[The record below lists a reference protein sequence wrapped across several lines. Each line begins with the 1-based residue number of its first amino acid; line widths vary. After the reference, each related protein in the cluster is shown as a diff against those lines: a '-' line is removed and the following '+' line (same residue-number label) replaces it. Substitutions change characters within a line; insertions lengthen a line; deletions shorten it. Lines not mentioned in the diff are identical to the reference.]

1 MIQDMTLEQALLS
14 GIGAVTSAL
23 CVAFKIIWDRS
34 VACEQWRAE
43 KEPIITM
50 MAEKM
55 GLAKGTLAIID
66 ECPTPGCPYAGK
78 LSAGSTFSLT
88 EEERARLHNTKLKR
102 P

>member
-1 MIQDMTLEQALLS
+1 MLTDMTLEQALLS

-34 VACEQWRAE
+34 VACERWRE
-43 KEPIITM
+43 ENQPLITR

-78 LSAGSTFSLT
+78 LNSGSTFSLS
-88 EEERARLHNTKLKR
+88 EEERAKLHNTKR

>member
-1 MIQDMTLEQALLS
+1 MIADMTLEQALLS
-14 GIGAVTSAL
+14 GITAVTGAL

-34 VACEQWRAE
+34 VSCEAWRNE
-43 KEPIITM
+43 KEPLITK

-55 GLAKGTLAIID
+55 GLAQGTLAIID

-78 LSAGSTFSLT
+78 LNQGTYSLT
-88 EEERARLHNTKLKR
+88 EEERAKLHNTKR